1 MVLVSS
7 TEDPHSMC
15 LDILFRLSCKLN
27 QCNLLENTEVLL
39 FLSLTAKQ
47 AFYFIKRMRYNWSR
61 PSQEFMEQLCFCTRS
76 RHLSSIRNEVSVQA
90 LETSWANVE
99 PLACLEKF
107 QTLKLLLCREMC
119 VNWWTSKLPN
129 PLIFMVRLA
138 CLFSALHFTT
148 TNPSSSPHYCFFGI
162 MV

>member
-1 MVLVSS
+1 MCYLQNKQNCELLSWNFNKVRRHFSSVVKRYANYILGDMSQYKIQYKLHLKTPMVLVSS

-61 PSQEFMEQLCFCTRS
+61 PSQNLWSNCVCTRS
-76 RHLSSIRNEVSVQA
+76 RHVSSIRNETSVGLWRRHGQMW
-90 LETSWANVE
+90 SHWHV
-99 PLACLEKF
+99 
-107 QTLKLLLCREMC
+107 
-119 VNWWTSKLPN
+119 
-129 PLIFMVRLA
+129 
-138 CLFSALHFTT
+138 
-148 TNPSSSPHYCFFGI
+148 
-162 MV
+162 